1 MSPVFPLAAVVFAAA
16 APSFAQ
22 STDHPAAA
30 PAHDAVAGGA
40 ADPPAAQGGGDRHDP
55 LPTEIVVTAGYRRDR
70 ADLLSS
76 VSVLQGSALDT
87 QLRPT
92 IGETLAR
99 QPGVSA
105 TSFGPNASRP
115 ILRGLDAERVR
126 VLTDGIGSFDVSNT
140 SADHA
145 VIVNPQLA
153 ERIEVLRGPAAI
165 LYGSSAIGGVV
176 NVIDSRIPRHA
187 HAEAVHLDLLGQY
200 GSAAGEGSFGGVIDV
215 PLGQGWIAHADGSYL
230 ETGDLGIGGYVLSPL
245 ARAQALSSRNADVR
259 ALANL
264 KDRLPNTASRTANGA
279 GAIAYVGDRFDGGI
293 SVAQFSTLYGVPT
306 RFDLD
311 TGEGDRTRIAAGQT
325 RVDARA
331 GYQFDDGFLERI
343 DFRAGYARYQHQE
356 LAADGA
362 IGTTFRNNG
371 GEGRLAF
378 VQRQQGGWRGTSGA
392 QVLVRDFEALGDEAF
407 VPRNETTQWG
417 LFTLQELDL
426 GRVRL
431 EGGARYERTTVA
443 TQDAV
448 FRGFPNRFDRS
459 FDAVSGTVGASLK
472 AVGPFRIGLNLSRS
486 ERAPSAEELLAN
498 GPHGG
503 TQAFEIGNRR
513 FGTERS
519 VGAELTLKGKAANWS
534 FEGAAYIQKFDG
546 FIYQQQTGAV
556 DADSGLPVFQYAQA
570 PARFWGLEG
579 QLTLTLLRHGFNE
592 LNVDASADYV
602 NATIL
607 NGIGPAPRIPPFR
620 FLGGLSYGDRKLN
633 GRIEVETVD
642 RQDRIAPVETVTPA
656 YTLVNASIAWKPIA
670 LERLAA
676 QFVLSVNNIGDV
688 DARRATSFL
697 KDFAPLPGRD
707 VRLSLRV
714 VY

>member
-1 MSPVFPLAAVVFAAA
+1 M
-16 APSFAQ
+16 
-22 STDHPAAA
+22 
-30 PAHDAVAGGA
+30 
-40 ADPPAAQGGGDRHDP
+40 DPPAVAPPREIASEGGSPSPQALGGGDRHDP
-55 LPTEIVVTAGYRRDR
+55 LPTEIVVSAGYRRDR

-76 VSVLQGSALDT
+76 VSVLQGAELDT

-140 SADHA
+140 SVDHA

-187 HAEAVHLDLLGQY
+187 HDEAVHLDLLGQY
-200 GSAAGEGSFGGVIDV
+200 GSAAREGSFGGVLDV
-215 PLGQGWIAHADGSYL
+215 PLGRGWIAHADGSYL
-230 ETGDLGIGGYVLSPL
+230 ETGDLGIGGFVLSPS
-245 ARAQALSSRNADVR
+245 ARAQALASPNADVR
-259 ALANL
+259 ALAAL
-264 KDRLPNTASRTANGA
+264 KDRLPNTASRTVNGA
-279 GAIAYVGDRFDGGI
+279 GAIAYVGDHVEGGV

-311 TGEGDRTRIAAGQT
+311 TGDGERTRIAAGQT
-325 RVDARA
+325 RIDGRA
-331 GYQFDDGFLERI
+331 SYLFDDGFLDRI
-343 DFRAGYARYQHQE
+343 NVRAGYARYQHQE
-356 LAADGA
+356 IADDGT

-371 GEGRLAF
+371 GEGRLEF
-378 VQRQQGGWRGTSGA
+378 VQRERNGWRGTSGA
-392 QVLVRDFEALGDEAF
+392 QLFVRDFEALGDEAF

-417 LFTLQELDL
+417 LFTLQELNL
-426 GRVRL
+426 GRLRL

-443 TQDAV
+443 TQDAL
-448 FRGFPNRFDRS
+448 FRGLPNRFNRS
-459 FDAVSGTVGASLK
+459 FDAVSGTVGASVK

-503 TQAFEIGNRR
+503 TQAFEIGNRG
-513 FGTERS
+513 FTTERS
-519 VGAELTLKGKAANWS
+519 IGAELTLKGNASNWR

-546 FIYQQQTGAV
+546 FIYQQQTAAV

-579 QLTLTLLRHGFNE
+579 QLTVTLLRRGPSE
-592 LNVDASADYV
+592 LNVDATADYV

-607 NGIGPAPRIPPFR
+607 NGIGPVPRIPPFR
-620 FLGGLSYGDRKLN
+620 FLGGISYGDRKLN

-642 RQDRIAPVETVTPA
+642 RQDRVAPVETVTPA
-656 YTLVNASIAWKPIA
+656 YTLVNASIAWKPAA

-676 QFVLSVNNIGDV
+676 QFVLSLNNIGDV

-707 VRLSLRV
+707 VRLSLRM